1 MDNTDIRKNV
11 LESAFGL
18 ARAIRRGPGH
28 MRFTLPPAVERT
40 LMVISENDGIS
51 AGELCELLDMRPS
64 SVSELSDR
72 MSARGLVEKKAD
84 EADKRVSRIYLT
96 DLGKAQAARVAEVRT
111 EALNSFSACFTDEEA
126 AQFCE
131 LAGKLAAHL
140 NENSGDGP
148 DGPCCGPHG
157 GHHGNGTEGC
167 GPHGGPHGHG
177 HHGAAGCGHHGHGT
191 EGCGHHGAHG
201 HGHNGPEGC
210 GHHRIHGKGHCLHR
224 HAMGR
229 F

>member
-18 ARAIRRGPGH
+18 ARAMRRGPRP
-28 MRFTLPPAVERT
+28 MQPTLPPALERT

-51 AGELCELLDMRPS
+51 SGELCELLDMRPS

-72 MSARGLVEKKAD
+72 MANRGLVEKKAD

-96 DLGKAQAARVAEVRT
+96 ELGKAQVARVAEVRT

-140 NENSGDGP
+140 NENAGDGP
-148 DGPCCGPHG
+148 EGPCCGPHR
-157 GHHGNGTEGC
+157 
-167 GPHGGPHGHG
+167 GPHGHG
-177 HHGAAGCGHHGHGT
+177 PH
-191 EGCGHHGAHG
+191 
-201 HGHNGPEGC
+201 GPEGC
-210 GHHRIHGKGHCLHR
+210 GHHGPHAHGPHGPEGCGHHGLHGEGRGCGHHGPHGKGHCLHP
-224 HAMGR
+224 HMMHR

>member
-18 ARAIRRGPGH
+18 ARTIRRGPGH

-40 LMVISENDGIS
+40 LMVISENDGLS

-72 MSARGLVEKKAD
+72 MAARGLVEKKAD

-96 DLGKAQAARVAEVRT
+96 DLGKAQVARVAEVRN

-157 GHHGNGTEGC
+157 G
-167 GPHGGPHGHG
+167 PHGHG
-177 HHGAAGCGHHGHGT
+177 HHGAEGCGHHGHGT
-191 EGCGHHGAHG
+191 EGCGHHGPHG
-201 HGHNGPEGC
+201 HGEGHAC
-210 GHHRIHGKGHCLHR
+210 GHHGPHGKGYCLHR